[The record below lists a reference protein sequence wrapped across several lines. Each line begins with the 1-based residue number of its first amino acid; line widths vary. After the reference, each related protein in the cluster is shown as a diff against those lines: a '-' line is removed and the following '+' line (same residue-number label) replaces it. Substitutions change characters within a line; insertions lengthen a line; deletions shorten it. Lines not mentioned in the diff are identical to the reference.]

1 MRSHWRLPLP
11 KRFLLRV
18 ANRHRQ
24 HPVVR
29 PSPSSA
35 PSGGNGWLRRSRNGR
50 HSDRMMSRVL
60 HFTLSIPAAVVAVA
74 LLLLNGREI
83 AGAALQNAAALKLLA
98 PWQEVMA
105 DPSALLSCPPGG
117 TGPAADARIEAAL
130 RMRPE
135 AGSAW
140 LLQGRSAW
148 LAGRCPEA
156 REAWRQAV
164 MLAPQNQAA
173 WLLYLLSGPPDL
185 QPDPAIA
192 EGVANY
198 LDFQGD
204 RARSAERWDEALR
217 WYEKSFSLFPDV
229 STASRLEAVYLK
241 LERKEEAVA
250 RWEELAAHL
259 PPAAPGR
266 WWALGKAAEL
276 SGDWERAALFYG
288 EGARR
293 SDAPYDYRMRQGAA
307 LERLKDWA
315 GAEAAY
321 RKAVEARPDLFWPYL
336 SVGHMRRAQ
345 KDYDGALAWYRQA
358 ESLAPN
364 RYEPKYWVGLA
375 QYLRGEDRAAEEA
388 LRAALEIN
396 PQHAWSAYYLAQ
408 SLYRQDRREE
418 AVSWL
423 RTATGLYKGQP
434 WNWAV
439 QLGDWLAESG
449 DKEGALAAYRQAL
462 EWKPGDEG

>member
-1 MRSHWRLPLP
+1 MG
-11 KRFLLRV
+11 K
-18 ANRHRQ
+18 
-24 HPVVR
+24 
-29 PSPSSA
+29 
-35 PSGGNGWLRRSRNGR
+35 
-50 HSDRMMSRVL
+50 VL
-60 HFTLSIPAAVVAVA
+60 HFTISIPAALVAMV

-83 AGAALQNAAALKLLA
+83 AGAALQNAAALRLLA
-98 PWQEVMA
+98 PWQEVTA
-105 DPSALLSCPPGG
+105 DPSSLLACPPGG
-117 TGPAADARIEAAL
+117 PGPAADALIEAAL
-130 RMRPE
+130 RLRPE
-135 AGSAW
+135 TGSAW

-148 LAGRCPEA
+148 LAGRCSEA
-156 REAWRQAV
+156 REAWRRAV
-164 MLAPQNQAA
+164 ALAPQNRAA

-185 QPDPAIA
+185 LPEPTVA

-198 LDFQGD
+198 LAFLGD
-204 RARSAERWDEALR
+204 RARSAERWEEALR
-217 WYEKSFSLFPDV
+217 WYERSFSLAPDV
-229 STASRLEAVYLK
+229 PTASRLEAVYLK

-259 PPAAPGR
+259 LPSDPGH
-266 WWALGKAAEL
+266 WWALGRAAEL
-276 SGDWERAALFYG
+276 SQDWERAALFYG

-321 RKAVEARPDLFWPYL
+321 RRAVEARPDLFWPYL

-345 KDYDGALAWYRQA
+345 EDYDGALAWYRKA

-375 QYLRGEDRAAEEA
+375 QYLRGDDQAAEEA
-388 LRAALEIN
+388 FRAALEMN

-423 RTATGLYKGQP
+423 RTAIGLYKGQP

-462 EWKPGDEG
+462 EWKPGDEGIAAKIRALEGNQP